1 MTTWV
6 STLGTICTVGV
17 GAMALYQGEK
27 VERLIATSLLAGLLI
42 APMLDTPGRTHGLQI
57 GSTLADVILIAATFY
72 GVATT
77 QKRWLLVAAAFQLLA
92 TVTDLLASLD
102 PGVDTWTTRL
112 SNSGSDVTQRPAP
125 KCPSLNLR
133 FSATFACS
141 LTTEATRPSIRKARV
156 SGVMTPASSL
166 LRSSSVRSNSSSVA
180 RLRSA

>member
-102 PGVDTWTTRL
+102 PGVDTWSYMTAGIIL
-112 SNSGSDVTQRPAP
+112 SDGVTVCLIFGVIGCMRARAKGREANGGHRGGQ
-125 KCPSLNLR
+125 PSEN
-133 FSATFACS
+133 
-141 LTTEATRPSIRKARV
+141 E
-156 SGVMTPASSL
+156 
-166 LRSSSVRSNSSSVA
+166 
-180 RLRSA
+180 